1 MNYHSFLLIVFAFF
15 AGVSRAQDVSQLLVY
30 ADFEKIQDN
39 RPVSARGGAVTLTG
53 YQQNNTK
60 PTAYSN
66 SDQPYP
72 QSPLVL
78 PAADNFVSQRVAFD
92 FQISTPNEWAGVN
105 LTVRGLPDT
114 DGKATAED
122 VSAYSSI
129 RFKVSVAG
137 ARSLKVE
144 LISKDNGI
152 NVADGSHPQTAFT
165 VKDENYNV
173 YRIPLKR
180 FAQPSWA
187 KEKTSL
193 TDVLKKLTAVQF
205 TVQDVPSKGRIV
217 LDNIVFEKEPAR

>member
-1 MNYHSFLLIVFAFF
+1 MKHLFLPGVFAL
-15 AGVSRAQDVSQLLVY
+15 ALILTHAQDVSQLLIY
-30 ADFEKIQDN
+30 ADFEKAQDN

-53 YQQNNTK
+53 YQQNNAK

-66 SDQPYP
+66 SEQPYP
-72 QSPLVL
+72 QTPLVL

-92 FQISTPNEWAGVN
+92 FQISTPNDWAGVN

-122 VSAYSSI
+122 LSAYSSI

>member
-1 MNYHSFLLIVFAFF
+1 MKCFSLLVACVLA
-15 AGVSRAQDVSQLLVY
+15 AGVAGAQDVSQLLVY
-30 ADFEKIQDN
+30 ADFEKVQDN
-39 RPVSARGGAVTLTG
+39 RPVSARRGAVTLAG
-53 YQQNNTK
+53 YQQNNSK

-66 SDQPYP
+66 ADQPYP
-72 QSPLVL
+72 PSPLVL
-78 PAADNFVSQRVAFD
+78 PAADQFVSQRVAFD
-92 FQISTPNEWAGVN
+92 FQINTPNEWAGVN

-137 ARSLKVE
+137 ARNLKVE

-152 NVADGSHPQTAFT
+152 NVADGSYPQTSFT
-165 VKDENYNV
+165 VKDTNYNV

-187 KEKTSL
+187 KEKTSVK
-193 TDVLKKLTAVQF
+193 DVLKKLTAVQF

-217 LDNIVFEKEPAR
+217 LDNIVFEKEPAK

>member
-1 MNYHSFLLIVFAFF
+1 MRSHSFLLVVLAFV
-15 AGVSRAQDVSQLLVY
+15 AGVSPAQDVSQLLVY
-30 ADFEKIQDN
+30 ADFEKVQDG
-39 RPVSARGGAVTLTG
+39 RPLSARDGTVTLTG
-53 YQQNNTK
+53 YQQNNAK

-72 QSPLVL
+72 RAPLVL

-122 VSAYSSI
+122 MSAYSSI

-152 NVADGSHPQTAFT
+152 NVPDGSYPQTTFT

-187 KEKTSL
+187 KEKTNVK
-193 TDVLKKLTAVQF
+193 DALKKLTAVQF

-217 LDNIVFEKEPAR
+217 LDNIVFEKEPIK